1 MRVRAFYDARNVSIV
16 AVTGVAGYLGRRV
29 LDLLEADDGVQRVIG
44 IDSEEPIAGS
54 PKLEFHLLDVR
65 DARVG
70 KIFVGVDCVVHLA
83 FQHDPIR
90 EQHILNGAPLAQE
103 LRVGDD
109 IEVGENL
116 PISDF
121 GFRISDWGGVLR
133 FFRSLKLRI

>member
-90 EQHILNGAPLAQE
+90 DEERMRSINRG
-103 LRVGDD
+103 R
-109 IEVGENL
+109 
-116 PISDF
+116 S
-121 GFRISDWGGVLR
+121 
-133 FFRSLKLRI
+133 RSLSLSGRTEPSRGESRKSRGRA